1 MTWTR
6 FSPPFESQVQ
16 LFCKYIVTPH
26 TDNMTPE
33 TLLELMREIEKE
45 DPIDFTGLPFEE
57 NDLRQLACLNVLELM
72 NNWPSDIGREAR
84 DMIMAATIA
93 RLVLENMV
101 LQARISFLLQEQ

>member
-1 MTWTR
+1 M
-6 FSPPFESQVQ
+6 
-16 LFCKYIVTPH
+16 ITPH
-26 TDNMTPE
+26 TGNMTPE

-57 NDLRQLACLNVLELM
+57 DDLRQLACLNVLELM
-72 NNWPSDIGREAR
+72 NNWPSDIGREAQ

-101 LQARISFLLQEQ
+101 LQARISFLFQDQ